1 MSFNNK
7 ENNKKVLVSS
17 LFLIA
22 CIILALL
29 KIFVVLQ
36 NNDVIS
42 LTLLLVPDI
51 LLLIYS
57 ILSCKIERKNL
68 FFAIAVSVY
77 VISLIIEMTYWPPV
91 FWSVNCCDNILN
103 IVLGIVLIAL
113 SYKGLKDRYVLRC
126 IILAMTIIAVR
137 GEFDTL
143 LRFVVTADWVSDSWV
158 FGNIFSF
165 LHNAFYFIA
174 LFIITPVKNYKTR
187 VRFEQNKT
195 IEKL

>member
-68 FFAIAVSVY
+68 FFAIAVSIY
-77 VISLIIEMTYWPPV
+77 VISLIVEMTYWDPV
-91 FWSVNCCDNILN
+91 FWSVKCCDNILN

-113 SYKGLKDRYVLRC
+113 SCKGLKDRYVLRC
-126 IILAMTIIAVR
+126 IILAMAIIAVR
-137 GEFDTL
+137 VEFDSIL
-143 LRFVVTADWVSDSWV
+143 SDIIMDSWT
-158 FGNIFSF
+158 IDSSLLYIILSF

-195 IEKL
+195 I